1 MLNRAGNDVI
11 RKWLFLDDCFGDGW
25 WMWRKFCPQKIF
37 AAQKLSATVR
47 RRIGRFTFNISF
59 QAIVFVLVMSSL
71 RQVPRN
77 DKFWFFKRP
86 LCWDW
91 GTGAGRVHYCFVL
104 IMHNVLF
111 YPCCIVCL
119 VDVAHLERNKGGGAE
134 VSQSQGNCHHLICW
148 GSELLLHHGTMHV
161 TSIRNE
167 GAMRSIEPLTAGT
180 QQPGGCSL
188 TWEQSWRLVTF
199 RTFHQSDERTMSPGH
214 DLIKYNQ
221 SVFSR
226 SVFTKHV
233 FFKLSFGKCIFWCVF
248 FWSVFFGSLI
258 FWKCIFESVF
268 LKCIE
273 CIFWTTK

>member
-1 MLNRAGNDVI
+1 MVN
-11 RKWLFLDDCFGDGW
+11 LDFWKGHLLG
-25 WMWRKFCPQKIF
+25 
-37 AAQKLSATVR
+37 LSW
-47 RRIGRFTFNISF
+47 
-59 QAIVFVLVMSSL
+59 
-71 RQVPRN
+71 VP
-77 DKFWFFKRP
+77 
-86 LCWDW
+86 
-91 GTGAGRVHYCFVL
+91 YCFVL
-104 IMHNVLF
+104 IMRNVSF

-167 GAMRSIEPLTAGT
+167 GAMSSIEPLTAGT
-180 QQPGGCSL
+180 QQPGGSSL